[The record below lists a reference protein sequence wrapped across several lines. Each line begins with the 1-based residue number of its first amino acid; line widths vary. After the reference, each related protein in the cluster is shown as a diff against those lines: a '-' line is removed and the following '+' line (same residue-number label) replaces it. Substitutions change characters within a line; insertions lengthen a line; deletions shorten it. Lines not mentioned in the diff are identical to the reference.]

1 MPSKAQISLQHIC
14 AADGLF
20 LLNANSLILKTS
32 LLLAPTA
39 SYVLATKCQAGH
51 PFDEMICQ
59 TDEMICQTEKKPV
72 TSDMILHENVQV
84 KTMFCEGVSRVSM

>member
-51 PFDEMICQ
+51 Q
-59 TDEMICQTEKKPV
+59 RAEMICQTEKKPV